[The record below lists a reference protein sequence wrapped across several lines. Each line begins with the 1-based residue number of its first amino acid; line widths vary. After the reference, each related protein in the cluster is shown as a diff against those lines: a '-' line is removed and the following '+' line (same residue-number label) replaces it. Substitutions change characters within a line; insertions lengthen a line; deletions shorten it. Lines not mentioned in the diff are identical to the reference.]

1 MLVKQI
7 GHLQVVVIISQ
18 QIISCMLWMKS
29 LQGCQ
34 WLSNMCKD
42 I

>member
-1 MLVKQI
+1 MLVKRI
-7 GHLQVVVIISQ
+7 WHLQVVVISQ
-18 QIISCMLWMKS
+18 QMTPCMLWMKS

-34 WLSNMCKD
+34 WLSNMRKD